1 MEKIT
6 GRMTAVT
13 WSAPGKV
20 IICGEHFV
28 VYGGLAVAAA
38 IDKRAYATVKLRDGG
53 TVRISSKQIGTA
65 EWQDGKLAKES
76 SKGVSGRLEA
86 YRKMVDAIL
95 EQHGR
100 GKGVSVSID
109 SQIPRASGL
118 GSSAAIAVATASAL
132 LDALGVSFTTEDVIN
147 YALVAESEIHYK
159 PSGIDPTIAT
169 IGGII
174 TFRRGAKPSKIE
186 VQKGFEMLVIESG
199 RQRRTGVM
207 VRKVA
212 QFRELHIN
220 LFDKLMEVSDMIA
233 KEVELAIHNNRIERL
248 GSLMTVSH
256 NILRAIG
263 VSSRELDE
271 IVERVLRGGAYGAK
285 LTGGGGGGAVI
296 AVASGEVTR
305 QLVNRLSDH
314 YTVHR
319 VPLPQDGARKEGAE
333 GQ

>member
-1 MEKIT
+1 
-6 GRMTAVT
+6 MTTVT

-20 IICGEHFV
+20 IISGEHFV

-38 IDKRAYATVKLRDGG
+38 INMRAYATVKLKEGG
-53 TVRISSKQIGTA
+53 NVKIGSKQLGTA
-65 EWQDGKLAKES
+65 EWQDGKLVKES
-76 SKGVSGRLEA
+76 AKGLGASLEA

-100 GKGVSVSID
+100 GKGVSVLID

-118 GSSAAIAVATASAL
+118 GSSAAIAVATAGAL
-132 LDALGVSFTTEDVIN
+132 LDALGVGFTTDDVIN
-147 YALVAESEIHYK
+147 YALVAESELHYR
-159 PSGIDPTIAT
+159 PSGIDPTVSAV
-169 IGGII
+169 GGII

-186 VQKGFEMLVIESG
+186 VQKGFELLVIESG
-199 RQRRTGVM
+199 RKRRTGMM

-212 QFRELHIN
+212 QFRELHVN

-233 KEVELAIHNNRIERL
+233 GEVELAIQNNRIERL

-271 IVERVLRGGAYGAK
+271 IVERALRAGAYGAK
-285 LTGGGGGGAVI
+285 MTGGGGGGAVI
-296 AVASGEVTR
+296 AVASEEVVR
-305 QLVNRLSDH
+305 HLVTMFSDH
-314 YTVHR
+314 YAVHR
-319 VPLPQDGARKEGAE
+319 VPLPQEGAKREKVE
-333 GQ
+333 G

>member
-1 MEKIT
+1 MRE
-6 GRMTAVT
+6 VT
-13 WSAPGKV
+13 WSSPGKV

-38 IDKRAYATVKLRDGG
+38 INMRAYATVKLREGG
-53 TVRISSKQIGTA
+53 TVRIGSRQLGTA
-65 EWQDGKLAKES
+65 EWQNGRLVKES
-76 SKGVSGRLEA
+76 AKGVGERLEA
-86 YRKMVDAIL
+86 YRKMVDAVL

-100 GKGVSVSID
+100 GKGVSISLD

-132 LDALGVSFTTEDVIN
+132 LDALGIEFTTDDVIN
-147 YALVAESEIHYK
+147 YALVAESEIHYR
-159 PSGIDPTIAT
+159 PSGIDPTVSA

-174 TFRRGAKPSKIE
+174 TFRRGAKPSRIG
-186 VQKGFEMLVIESG
+186 VQKGFELLVIESG
-199 RQRRTGVM
+199 RQRRTGMM

-233 KEVELAIHNNRIERL
+233 GEVELAIHNNRIERL

-271 IVERVLRGGAYGAK
+271 IVDRVLRAGAYGAK
-285 LTGGGGGGAVI
+285 LTGGGGGGVVI
-296 AVASGEVTR
+296 AVASEEVAR
-305 QLVNRLSDH
+305 QLVSRYSGH
-314 YTVHR
+314 YAIHR
-319 VPLPQDGARKEGAE
+319 VLLPQEGARRERVEG
-333 GQ
+333 

>member
-1 MEKIT
+1 MRE
-6 GRMTAVT
+6 VT
-13 WSAPGKV
+13 WSSPGKV

-28 VYGGLAVAAA
+28 VYGGLAIAAA
-38 IDKRAYATVKLRDGG
+38 INMRAYATVRLKEGG
-53 TVRISSKQIGTA
+53 TVRIGSRQLGTA
-65 EWQDGKLAKES
+65 EWQNGRLVKES
-76 SKGVSGRLEA
+76 AKGVGERLEA
-86 YRKMVDAIL
+86 FRKMVDAVL

-100 GKGVSVSID
+100 GKGVSISLD

-132 LDALGVSFTTEDVIN
+132 LDALGVEFTTDDVIN
-147 YALVAESEIHYK
+147 YALIAESEIHYR
-159 PSGIDPTIAT
+159 PSGIDPTVSA

-174 TFRRGAKPSKIE
+174 AFRRGAKPTRIE

-199 RQRRTGVM
+199 KQRRTGMM

-233 KEVELAIHNNRIERL
+233 GEVELAIHNNRIERL

-271 IVERVLRGGAYGAK
+271 IVDRVLRAGAYGAK
-285 LTGGGGGGAVI
+285 LTGGGGGGVVI
-296 AVASGEVTR
+296 AVASDEVAR
-305 QLVNRLSDH
+305 QLVNRYSGH
-314 YTVHR
+314 YAIHR
-319 VPLPQDGARKEGAE
+319 VPLPQEGARKERVE
-333 GQ
+333 G

>member
-1 MEKIT
+1 MRE
-6 GRMTAVT
+6 VT
-13 WSAPGKV
+13 WSSPGKV

-38 IDKRAYATVKLRDGG
+38 INMRAYATVKLREGG
-53 TVRISSKQIGTA
+53 TVRIGSRQLGTA
-65 EWQDGKLAKES
+65 EWQNGRLVKES
-76 SKGVSGRLEA
+76 AKGVGERLEA
-86 YRKMVDAIL
+86 YRKMVDAVL

-100 GKGVSVSID
+100 GKGVSISLD

-132 LDALGVSFTTEDVIN
+132 LDALGVEFTTDDVIN
-147 YALVAESEIHYK
+147 YALVAESEIHYR
-159 PSGIDPTIAT
+159 PSGIDPTVSA

-174 TFRRGAKPSKIE
+174 TFRRGAKPSRIG
-186 VQKGFEMLVIESG
+186 VQKGFELLVIESG
-199 RQRRTGVM
+199 RQRRTGMM
-207 VRKVA
+207 VRRVA

-233 KEVELAIHNNRIERL
+233 GEVELAIHNNRIERL

-271 IVERVLRGGAYGAK
+271 IVDRVLRAGAYGAK
-285 LTGGGGGGAVI
+285 LTGGGGGGVVI
-296 AVASGEVTR
+296 AVASEEVAR
-305 QLVNRLSDH
+305 QLVSRYSGN
-314 YTVHR
+314 YAIHR
-319 VPLPQDGARKEGAE
+319 VLLPQEGARRERVEG
-333 GQ
+333 